1 MPGAKGVPE
10 DMLREAARMA
20 VCKINV
26 DSDLRMAATA
36 AIREHFYNNPSH
48 FDPRQYLGPARAAIK
63 DAGHTSAVLF
73 SVRHKLIDVLG
84 CAGKA

>member
-63 DAGHTSAVLF
+63 EC
-73 SVRHKLIDVLG
+73 VRHKLIDVLG